1 MAFFVL
7 NPCFWR
13 IGNEEEGEYTVP
25 VQTKKILYII
35 LVDDAQAH
43 FI

>member
-1 MAFFVL
+1 MVFFVL

-13 IGNEEEGEYTVP
+13 IGNEEEGEYECDAD
-25 VQTKKILYII
+25 KKILYII

>member
-13 IGNEEEGEYTVP
+13 IGNEEEGGIYSA